1 MAAFFLASCQTF
13 VVTTNSVVARA
24 RGMLEN
30 DPIGL
35 PTGGPL
41 DSGLPQ
47 TVRITARD
55 GTPLAEI
62 NDVGFGSRLAVPLSR
77 ISPNLVLATLAAE
90 DRRFF
95 NHAGVDVPG
104 LIRAL
109 AQNTQ
114 SAEVA
119 SGASTLEMQLVRN
132 LFLQD
137 ERTEQT
143 LSRKTKEAVAA
154 VQLDERFSKPEL
166 LEAYL
171 NVIYYG
177 NMAYGAEAA
186 AQRYFGKPA
195 RDLTVPE
202 AALLA
207 GVPQSPATFDP
218 FQQPAQ
224 AKQRQEHVLD
234 LMEQAGFI
242 SPAEAAS
249 AKAAPLKLHP
259 QEPLPARAPH
269 WVNYI
274 RDLVRERFGPEA
286 LYTGGLSIRTTLDPA
301 IQQLAEQIVA
311 GNEDV
316 RQRGLANNT
325 AMVVLDPRTSQVLA
339 MVGSKDFW
347 NQSIAGQVNVALAG
361 RQPGSS
367 IKPLVYLTG
376 FEKGLNPAVEV
387 LDQPTLFSAP
397 PGQPPYSP
405 TNWEGR
411 FLGRVTLRDALGNS
425 LNVSAVK
432 ILKYVGVPALQ
443 DMARRLGITTLDNW
457 DPRWLSLTLG
467 GGEVRLLEM
476 TGAYATIARLGIHLP
491 VEPLL
496 RVETARGE
504 VLYQAPTNPPGTQVV
519 DPRVTYQLL
528 HVMGDA
534 TARQVTFGWR
544 SPLNL
549 DRPHMLKTGTT
560 DDFRDTWTIGCLPQV
575 CVGVWMG
582 NTDNRPMVRVS
593 SSLTAGKFWVD
604 MMRALIDRYQWE
616 PTPFPRPE
624 GLVVTR
630 VPNVGISRP
639 SSPNFPLWRDPDAPK
654 EPDHE
659 EVFLPGHAERFLLEM
674 DWRRPE

>member
-1 MAAFFLASCQTF
+1 MTSDARAEWPRRRAASRELLTPGVALGRRPFLLRRARRGRACRPDKPAHRSLTLALSGLAMAAFFLASCRAF
-13 VVTTNSVVARA
+13 AVTTGTMVTKA
-24 RGMLEN
+24 RGVLAS

-47 TVRITARD
+47 TVSITARD
-55 GTPLAEI
+55 GTLLAEI
-62 NDVGFGSRLAVPLSR
+62 NDVRFGNRRAVPLSR
-77 ISPNLVLATLAAE
+77 ISPNLILATLAAE

-95 NHAGVDVPG
+95 THPGVDVPG
-104 LIRAL
+104 LVRAL

-114 SAEVA
+114 SAEVT

-143 LSRKTKEAVAA
+143 FSRKIKEAVAA
-154 VQLDERFSKPEL
+154 IQLDERFSKPEL

-186 AQRYFGKPA
+186 ARHYFGKSA

-207 GVPQSPATFDP
+207 GIPQSPASFDP
-218 FQQPAQ
+218 LQQPIQ

-234 LMEQAGFI
+234 LMEQAAFI

-249 AKAAPLKLHP
+249 AKAAPLRFHSP
-259 QEPLPARAPH
+259 SPLPTRAPH

-286 LYTGGLSIRTTLDPA
+286 LYTGGLRIRTTLDPA
-301 IQQLAEQIVA
+301 IQELAEQIVDR
-311 GNEDV
+311 NEDV
-316 RQRGLANNT
+316 RQRGRANNT

-347 NQSIAGQVNVALAG
+347 NQPIHGQVNVTVAG

-376 FEKGLNPAVEV
+376 FEKGLNPAVQV

-405 TNWEGR
+405 NNWDGR
-411 FLGRVTLRDALGNS
+411 FLGRITLRDALGNS
-425 LNVSAVK
+425 LNVPAVK
-432 ILKYVGVPALQ
+432 VLKYVGVPAFQ

-457 DPRWLSLTLG
+457 DPRWLSLTRG
-467 GGEVRLLEM
+467 GGEVRNHLGLHTAPALHASNDRRLAVLEVRRRS
-476 TGAYATIARLGIHLP
+476 TDTPAR
-491 VEPLL
+491 
-496 RVETARGE
+496 
-504 VLYQAPTNPPGTQVV
+504 
-519 DPRVTYQLL
+519 
-528 HVMGDA
+528 
-534 TARQVTFGWR
+534 
-544 SPLNL
+544 
-549 DRPHMLKTGTT
+549 
-560 DDFRDTWTIGCLPQV
+560 FR
-575 CVGVWMG
+575 
-582 NTDNRPMVRVS
+582 
-593 SSLTAGKFWVD
+593 
-604 MMRALIDRYQWE
+604 
-616 PTPFPRPE
+616 
-624 GLVVTR
+624 
-630 VPNVGISRP
+630 
-639 SSPNFPLWRDPDAPK
+639 
-654 EPDHE
+654 
-659 EVFLPGHAERFLLEM
+659 
-674 DWRRPE
+674 